1 MAENKKNIA
10 YEIITERILS
20 LLEQGTVP
28 WHKPWT
34 GGGLAQNLVSKR
46 PYRGINCFLLNIS
59 GYSSP
64 FWATL
69 NQINKKGGRVIKGQK
84 STPVVFW
91 KWIEI
96 EDEET
101 GEKVEKPFLRYY
113 RVFNLEQTEG
123 IEVPESDKP
132 KEIEFT
138 PIERCERIIQEM
150 PNKPLGQHKHQ
161 AAWYKPSLDLINM
174 PRPETFESK
183 EEYYSTFFHELAHAT
198 GHPSRLNRP
207 TLTEMAPFGSTNY
220 SKEELVAEMTSA
232 MLCGVTGIENKTID
246 NSAAYVQGWLKK
258 LRNDKR
264 LVVLAAAQAQ
274 KAADYIQGTSLGGGA
289 L

>member
-1 MAENKKNIA
+1 MAKKNA
-10 YEIITERILS
+10 YDIITDRILD

-34 GGGLAQNLVSKR
+34 GGGLAKNLISKR

-59 GYSSP
+59 GYGSP

-69 NQINKKGGRVIKGQK
+69 NQINKLGGRVIKGQK

-91 KWIEI
+91 KWLEI
-96 EDEET
+96 EDQET

-123 IEVPESDKP
+123 LETPESDKP
-132 KEIEFT
+132 QEIQFT
-138 PIERCERIIQEM
+138 PIERCERLIRDM
-150 PNKPLGQHKHQ
+150 PNKPMGQHKHQ
-161 AAWYKPSLDLINM
+161 AAWYKPSLDLVNM
-174 PRPETFESK
+174 PRPETFVSE
-183 EEYYSTFFHELAHAT
+183 EEYYSTWFHELSHST
-198 GHPSRLNRP
+198 GHQSRLNRP

-220 SKEELVAEMTSA
+220 SKEELVAEMAAA
-232 MLCGVTGIENKTID
+232 MLCGATGIENKTID
-246 NSAAYVQGWLKK
+246 NSAAYVHGWLKK
-258 LRNDKR
+258 LKNDKR

-274 KAADYIQGTSLGGGA
+274 KAADYIQGVSHG
-289 L
+289 

>member
-1 MAENKKNIA
+1 MTIYDSKPGFFN
-10 YEIITERILS
+10 T
-20 LLEQGTVP
+20 LLI
-28 WHKPWT
+28 
-34 GGGLAQNLVSKR
+34 SKR

-59 GYSSP
+59 GYASP
-64 FWATL
+64 YWATF
-69 NQINKKGGRVIKGQK
+69 NQISKLGGKVIKGQR

-96 EDEET
+96 EDKDT

-123 IEVPESDKP
+123 LKSPESEDP
-132 KEIEFT
+132 QEIIFT
-138 PIERCERIIQEM
+138 PLQQCEQIIENM
-150 PNKPLGQHKHQ
+150 PRKPMAQHKFQ
-161 AAWYKPSLDLINM
+161 AAWYKPSIDLVNM
-174 PRPETFESK
+174 PRPETFESA

-198 GHPSRLNRP
+198 GHPGRLNRP

-232 MLCGVTGIENKTID
+232 MLCGVTGIENRTID

-258 LRNDKR
+258 LKNDKR

-274 KAADYIQGTSLGGGA
+274 KAADYIRGEDANRASKEMNQ
-289 L
+289 

>member
-1 MAENKKNIA
+1 MVKSKKNLA
-10 YEIITERILS
+10 YEIITERILN

-34 GGGLAQNLVSKR
+34 GGGLAQNLVSQR

-64 FWATL
+64 YWATL

-123 IEVPESDKP
+123 LAAPESDKP

-138 PIERCERIIQEM
+138 PIERCEKLIQAM

-232 MLCGVTGIENKTID
+232 MLCGVTGIENRTID

-258 LRNDKR
+258 LKNDKR

-274 KAADYIQGTSLGGGA
+274 KAADYIQGTSPGGGA
-289 L
+289 I